1 MEPLR
6 GPIGIA
12 FLGCGFA
19 TRLHSRTLRRVTGEI
34 RRFYASRDAARA
46 EEYRRRFAG
55 EGAFGSYEAA
65 LADPRVQ
72 VALVA
77 TPPASHLALTLAALS
92 AGKHVI
98 LEKPPLLRSADFDAV
113 AAAAEAAGRRVLV
126 AENYF
131 YKPMAEALR
140 GVLARG
146 EIGTPL
152 ILSVSALKE
161 QRTGGWRDDAGMAG
175 GGALFEGG
183 IHWVNFMAHL
193 GPRVV
198 GVHGFRPGSG
208 EGPER
213 TMVVVFRY
221 EGGAVGTLYHSWEIG
236 SPLKGLRLSAIYGT
250 EGAATFESNGLMLA
264 VRGRRRRLKLPDPR
278 DLLGYRGMFEDF
290 LRALRTGE
298 PPRFDLA
305 AARRDLELVEAAYAS
320 AGSFD
325 NNESRGAGW

>member
-1 MEPLR
+1 MDPLT

-19 TRLHSRTLRRVTGEI
+19 TRLHSRTLKRVGDDV
-34 RRFYASRDAARA
+34 RRFYASRDLSRA
-46 EEYRRRFAG
+46 EEYRGRYGG
-55 EGAFGSYEAA
+55 EGSFGSYEAA
-65 LADPRVQ
+65 LADARVH

-77 TPPASHLALTLAALS
+77 TPPASHLDLTLAALS
-92 AGKHVI
+92 RGKHVI
-98 LEKPPLLRSADFDAV
+98 LEKPPLLRSADFEVV
-113 AAAAEAAGRRVLV
+113 AAAAEAAGRRVFV

-140 GVLARG
+140 GVLSRG
-146 EIGTPL
+146 EIGDPL

-161 QRTGGWRDDAGMAG
+161 QRTGGWRDRVEMAG

-183 IHWVNFMAHL
+183 IHWVNFMANL
-193 GPRVV
+193 GLPVARVR
-198 GVHGFRPGSG
+198 GFRPGRG

-213 TMVVVFRY
+213 TMVVVFEY

-278 DLLGYRGMFEDF
+278 DLLGYRAMFDDF
-290 LRALRTGE
+290 LRSLRTGE
-298 PPRFDLA
+298 PPRFDLP

-320 AGSFD
+320 AGTAD
-325 NNESRGAGW
+325 NNESQGDG